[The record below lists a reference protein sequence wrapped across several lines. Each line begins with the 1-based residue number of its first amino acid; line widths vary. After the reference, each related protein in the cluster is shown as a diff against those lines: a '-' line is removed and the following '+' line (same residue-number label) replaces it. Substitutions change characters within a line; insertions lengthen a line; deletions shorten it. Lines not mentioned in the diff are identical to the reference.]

1 MAPLTYSFNY
11 HKKKRPYNKYK
22 YYTHENR
29 SKFKNPIPRSSARFL
44 KFLKV
49 FKIILLCSHL
59 SHPLY
64 ILLHTEIKRQKFQF
78 YYLDERVMRLFYGK
92 CSLSVTRSHRRL
104 AVTRRIPHV
113 PRQPPRVSR
122 TLVIVSRR
130 LAFVS
135 RSEKRC

>member
-1 MAPLTYSFNY
+1 MAPLAYSFNY

-49 FKIILLCSHL
+49 FKIILLYSHL

-92 CSLSVTRSHRRL
+92 CSLICYTFAQKISSYTQD
-104 AVTRRIPHV
+104 T
-113 PRQPPRVSR
+113 
-122 TLVIVSRR
+122 
-130 LAFVS
+130 S
-135 RSEKRC
+135 RSTPTTKSFTHVGHCFTQISLRFTQ